1 MYKGAFLKQS
11 RGRFLFSPPLPLPI
25 FFSRLNFRAITR
37 SETLATHARFP
48 SFVWPRNGYLPAT
61 QSKVTPKCI
70 IPIYPD
76 AHVTPKSRPSSGFWH
91 LHISFWC
98 SRNWLFMLAPDW
110 MLGVI
115 FHSPQYKWARTLSD
129 KRETGPE
136 EKQDGGSFCSREK
149 CYINTR
155 YVCFQLVRR
164 PQKKT
169 RAERN
174 IVLQV

>member
-1 MYKGAFLKQS
+1 MYKEAFLKQS
-11 RGRFLFSPPLPLPI
+11 RGRFLFSPLFSSLPLPI
-25 FFSRLNFRAITR
+25 FFFSPQLSRDNSIGNACYARAVTI
-37 SETLATHARFP
+37 L
-48 SFVWPRNGYLPAT
+48 FVWPRNGYLPAT

-70 IPIYPD
+70 IPIYPG
-76 AHVTPKSRPSSGFWH
+76 AHVTPKSWPSSGFWH

-110 MLGVI
+110 MVGAI
-115 FHSPQYKWARTLSD
+115 FHSPQYKWARILSD

-149 CYINTR
+149 CCINTR

-164 PQKKT
+164 PQK
-169 RAERN
+169 
-174 IVLQV
+174 